1 MQQRASRSSFFG
13 LWLLAVLQAGCGSGS
28 GGDPQGLGGSLFQ
41 STKYQVR
48 AVLVDKDQEPVPL
61 ESLSVYASPASVVR
75 LHVKEAIEEYDK
87 EVKSAQNRIRELH
100 AQASTRR
107 DKLLD
112 TEREIQE
119 EYESRRPKDSEDL
132 ASQAR
137 NPLKELS
144 RIRAEK
150 SKVDSWYKSQIAE
163 KVEPAKAEIA
173 SLEKQSEEVARHLRV
188 LRAGFNDRLFERLDT
203 LPLSSRKHWKT
214 TSNGFVTID
223 IPNDQPWTVWSIADH
238 NKTIGV
244 RRDRSRNFQTEHETN
259 IVQKNRVRWLMEV
272 PRDLDS
278 NQSLHLDL
286 TTAVDLNELAID
298 RRHSDGPVIRVQ
310 RP

>member
-1 MQQRASRSSFFG
+1 M
-13 LWLLAVLQAGCGSGS
+13 LTVLQAGCGSGS
-28 GGDPQGLGGSLFQ
+28 GGAPQGLGGSLFQ

-48 AVLVDKDQEPVPL
+48 AVLVDEDQTPVPL

-75 LHVKEAIEEYDK
+75 LHLKQAIEEYDN
-87 EVKSAQNRIRELH
+87 EVKSVQNRIRELN

-107 DKLLD
+107 EELRD
-112 TEREIQE
+112 TEREIQK
-119 EYESRRPKDSEDL
+119 EYESRRPKDSEGL

-163 KVEPAKAEIA
+163 KVEPTKAEIA
-173 SLEKQSEEVARHLRV
+173 SLEEQSEEASRQIGV
-188 LRAGFNDRLFERLDT
+188 LRAGFNDRLFARLDT
-203 LPLSSRKHWKT
+203 LPQSSRKHWKT
-214 TSNGFVTID
+214 TSNGFVTIE
-223 IPNDQPWTVWSIADH
+223 IPNDQPWTVWSIAAH
-238 NKTIGV
+238 NKTVGF
-244 RRDRSRNFQTEHETN
+244 RRERSRDFRTEHETS
-259 IVQKNRVRWLMEV
+259 IVKKNRVRWLMEV

-286 TTAVDLNELAID
+286 TTAVDLNDLAID
-298 RRHSDGPVIRVQ
+298 RSHSDGPVIRVQ
-310 RP
+310 RR